1 MLLPKAPGESPS
13 LLLPASGGCECK
25 TLTSASVITWPSLL
39 SVSIFCLCQ
48 SSLCL
53 SVRTFVMYHLGSTFS
68 LLQSTSWLAQISS
81 QWGLELQCGFNW
93 TKHQRCPKDVSLG
106 AVSPEMPPDTW
117 GSLEKGESHWVMIE
131 TLQTQHQCLSNF
143 GKVIQPLSD
152 YLHFT
157 SKLCNSTLIE
167 NVYFPLL
174 FLNTHKPY
182 HIFSKGWGGKPSC
195 VSMKRAPDNREWGI
209 YSDPRGSG
217 THSWVTLVTLA
228 ISLSLSFSL
237 NTSIKNM
244 YVNPSHG
251 PLDSSNLFGSKDVN
265 SIILMP

>member
-1 MLLPKAPGESPS
+1 MLPPKAPGESPA
-13 LLLPASGGCECK
+13 LPLPASGGCGCK
-25 TLTSASVITWPSLL
+25 TLTSASVITWSSLL

-48 SSLCL
+48 SSFCL
-53 SVRTFVMYHLGSTFS
+53 SVRTLVVYHLGSTFS
-68 LLQSTSWLAQISS
+68 LLQSTWWLAQISS
-81 QWGLELQCGFNW
+81 QRGLELQCGFNW

-106 AVSPEMPPDTW
+106 AILPEMPPDTW
-117 GSLEKGESHWVMIE
+117 GSFEKGKVTGWWSRHCRHSWW
-131 TLQTQHQCLSNF
+131 HQCLSTF

-157 SKLCNSTLIE
+157 SKLCNSTLIK

-174 FLNTHKPY
+174 FLDTHKPY
-182 HIFSKGWGGKPSC
+182 HIVSKGWGGKTSC

-217 THSWVTLVTLA
+217 THSWATLVTLT

-244 YVNPSHG
+244 YV
-251 PLDSSNLFGSKDVN
+251 K
-265 SIILMP
+265 